1 MSEFSNKVV
10 YVSGGAG
17 NLGQAVAKTF
27 LDKGAT
33 VIALDIDEAALKAA
47 YIDAPDLLS
56 TYVIDLTDPIACEFL
71 SGRLEQ
77 ENKIADILCALT
89 GGFSMGDPVHETPS
103 EIFNRLF
110 ELNVQTLFTLVSACV
125 PHMKANGG
133 GKIITIGADAALNGL
148 PNMGA
153 YCASKSAV
161 MRLTESMSA
170 ELKSNGFNI
179 NCILPTIINTPQNR
193 ASMPGTDPKDW
204 ETPESIANLICHL
217 SSDAAEDI
225 HGQMVRV
232 GEQG

>member
-17 NLGQAVAKTF
+17 NLGQAVTKTF

-33 VIALDIDEAALKAA
+33 VIALDIDEAALKTA
-47 YIDAPDLLS
+47 YPDAPNQLS
-56 TYVIDLTDPIACEFL
+56 TYAIDLTDPIACDFL
-71 SGRLEQ
+71 SGRLAQ
-77 ENKIADILCALT
+77 EHKIADILCALT
-89 GGFSMGDPVHETPS
+89 GGFAMGDPVHETPS
-103 EIFNRLF
+103 EIFSQLF
-110 ELNVQTLFTLVSACV
+110 ELNVQTLLTLVSACV
-125 PHMKANGG
+125 PHMKTNGG
-133 GKIITIGADAALNGL
+133 GKIITIGANAALNGL

-161 MRLTESMSA
+161 MKLTESMSA
-170 ELKSNGFNI
+170 ELKGNGFNI

-193 ASMPGTDPKDW
+193 AAMPGTDPIDW
-204 ETPESIANLICHL
+204 ETPKSIAKLICHL

-225 HGQMVRV
+225 HGQMLRV